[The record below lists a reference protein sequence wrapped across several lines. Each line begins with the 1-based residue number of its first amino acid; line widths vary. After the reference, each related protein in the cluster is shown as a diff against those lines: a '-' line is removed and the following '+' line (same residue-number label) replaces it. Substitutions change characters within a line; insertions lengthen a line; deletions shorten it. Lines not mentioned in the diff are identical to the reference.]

1 MIIVLIIIKEFKM
14 AIISRRILK
23 PILGKSKIA
32 LERSTKYKNIMVS
45 NGIKARLGTF
55 IGGELNGSIQ
65 LTAAYSD
72 MTTATKS
79 FANLSANKEIME
91 LMNKRDDDPSGVL
104 IGPEVYRS
112 VYGQP
117 SPEHNIL
124 LIREYEVDRKNLS
137 KSIELLAEVE
147 EIGKDEDTNILGLY
161 PIIADKM
168 DSLYVIYY
176 YSSFESMGDIIDRI
190 GMSEAFQN
198 VVNRANEIGKLKS
211 SNVVKML

>member
-1 MIIVLIIIKEFKM
+1 M

-23 PILGKSKIA
+23 PILGKSKTA

-45 NGIKARLGTF
+45 NGVKARLGMF
-55 IGGELNGSIQ
+55 VGGELNGSIQ
-65 LTAAYSD
+65 LTAAYTD
-72 MTTATKS
+72 MTSATKS
-79 FANLSANKEIME
+79 FADLSKNREIIE
-91 LMNKRDDDPSGVL
+91 LMSKRDDDPSGHL

-124 LIREYEVDRKNLS
+124 LIREYEVDRKFVPQS
-137 KSIELLAEVE
+137 VELLAEVE
-147 EIGKDEDTNILGLY
+147 AIGKDEDTKILGLY

-168 DSLYVIYY
+168 DTLFVIYY
-176 YSSFESMGDIIDRI
+176 YSSFESMGDIIDRV

-198 VVNRANEIGKLKS
+198 VVNKANEIGKLKA
-211 SNVVKML
+211 SNVVRMI

>member
-1 MIIVLIIIKEFKM
+1 M

-23 PILGKSKIA
+23 PILGKSKTA
-32 LERSTKYKNIMVS
+32 LERSTKYKDIMVS
-45 NGIKARLGTF
+45 NGVKARLGMF
-55 IGGELNGSIQ
+55 VGGELNGAIQ
-65 LTAAYSD
+65 LTAAYTD
-72 MTTATKS
+72 MTSATKS
-79 FANLSANKEIME
+79 FANLSKNKEIME
-91 LMNKRDDDPSGVL
+91 LMSKRDDDPSGHL

-124 LIREYEVDRKNLS
+124 LIREYEVDRKFIPQS
-137 KSIELLAEVE
+137 VELLAEVE
-147 EIGKDEDTNILGLY
+147 DIGKDEDTKILGLY

-168 DSLYVIYY
+168 DTLFVIYY

>member
-1 MIIVLIIIKEFKM
+1 M

-23 PILGKSKIA
+23 PILGKSKTA
-32 LERSTKYKNIMVS
+32 LERSTKYKDIMVS
-45 NGIKARLGTF
+45 NGVKARLGMF
-55 IGGELNGSIQ
+55 VGGELNGAIQ
-65 LTAAYSD
+65 LTVAYTD
-72 MTTATKS
+72 MTSATKS
-79 FANLSANKEIME
+79 FASLSKNKEITE
-91 LMNKRDDDPSGVL
+91 LMSKRDDDPSGHL

-124 LIREYEVDRKNLS
+124 LIREYEVDRKYVPQS
-137 KSIELLAEVE
+137 VELLSEVE
-147 EIGKDEDTNILGLY
+147 AIGKDEDTKILGLY

-168 DSLYVIYY
+168 DTLFVIYY

-198 VVNRANEIGKLKS
+198 VVSKANEIGKLKA
-211 SNVVKML
+211 SNVVRMI

>member
-1 MIIVLIIIKEFKM
+1 M

-23 PILGKSKIA
+23 PILGKSKTA

-45 NGIKARLGTF
+45 NGVKARLGMF
-55 IGGELNGSIQ
+55 VGGELNGSIQ
-65 LTAAYSD
+65 LTAAYAD
-72 MTTATKS
+72 MTSATKS
-79 FANLSANKEIME
+79 FADLSKNKEIME
-91 LMNKRDDDPSGVL
+91 LMSKRDDDPSGHL

-124 LIREYEVDRKNLS
+124 LIREYEVDRKFVPQS
-137 KSIELLAEVE
+137 VELLAEVE
-147 EIGKDEDTNILGLY
+147 AIGKDEDTKILGLY

-168 DSLYVIYY
+168 DTLFVIYY
-176 YSSFESMGDIIDRI
+176 YSSFESMGDIIDRV

-198 VVNRANEIGKLKS
+198 VVNKANEIGKLKA
-211 SNVVKML
+211 SNVVRMI